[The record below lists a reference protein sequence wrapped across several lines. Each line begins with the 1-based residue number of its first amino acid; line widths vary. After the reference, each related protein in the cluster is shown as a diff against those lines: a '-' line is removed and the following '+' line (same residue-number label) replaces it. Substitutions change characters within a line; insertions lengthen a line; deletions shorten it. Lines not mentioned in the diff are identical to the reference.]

1 MQQVYWV
8 WSAALKGKKT
18 DLSQASCSIARAL
31 GVIGDWWSLL
41 IVRDAL
47 NGLSRFGEFQTHL
60 GLAKNILSARLKK
73 LVELGILEIV
83 PDQSRSGYN
92 AYVPTKRGEALGV
105 VLVSLWQ
112 WGEENCFE
120 SRELKSVMVDKL
132 QGEPLA
138 KLTLTTQSGREVGPA
153 DYTTKRIELP

>member
-1 MQQVYWV
+1 M
-8 WSAALKGKKT
+8 KGKKT
-18 DLSQASCSIARAL
+18 DLSKSSCGIARAL

-47 NGLSRFGEFQTHL
+47 NGMQRFGEFQAHL

-73 LVELGILEIV
+73 LVELGIFEIV
-83 PDQSRSGYN
+83 PDQNGSGHN

-112 WGEENCFE
+112 WGQENCFE
-120 SRELKSVMVDKL
+120 SRERKSVMVDRRH
-132 QGEPLA
+132 GEPLA
-138 KLTLTTQSGREVGPA
+138 KLALTTNSGREIGPA
-153 DYTTKRIELP
+153 DYITKRIKPS

>member
-1 MQQVYWV
+1 M
-8 WSAALKGKKT
+8 KGKRT
-18 DLSQASCSIARAL
+18 DLSDATCSIARAL

-47 NGLSRFGEFQTHL
+47 DGMRRFSEFQTHL

-83 PDQSRSGYN
+83 PDPEGSRYN
-92 AYVPTKRGEALGV
+92 AYVPTKRGEGLGV

-112 WGEENCFE
+112 WGEENCFAD
-120 SRELKSVMVDKL
+120 RELKSAIVDK
-132 QGEPLA
+132 QRGEPLERLRL
-138 KLTLTTQSGREVGPA
+138 KTTSGREVGPG
-153 DYTTKRIELP
+153 DYTTAAVKAQR